1 MHVEMAGHGA
11 PRLASYTYRGLAA
24 YSVTSCTFG
33 RLPVFTDGRWA
44 VEVSRQLLQ
53 QAVCHRF
60 DVSAYCFMPNHVHA
74 LFEAIAIGSDFRRL
88 MNRWKQESGYAYRR
102 ATGLRLW
109 QSGYYDHV
117 LRQDEDRLRVMA
129 YLLGNP
135 LRAGL
140 VTDICD
146 YPFWGSAVWSR
157 NELIDAVRDL
167 VPVERTL

>member
-1 MHVEMAGHGA
+1 MAGHGA
-11 PRLASYTYRGLAA
+11 PRLASYTYRGLAT
-24 YSVTSCTFG
+24 YLVTSCTLG

-53 QAVCHRF
+53 QAVRHRF
-60 DVSAYCFMPNHVHA
+60 DVSAYCFMPNHVHI
-74 LFEAIAIGSDFRRL
+74 LFEATAAHSDLRRV
-88 MNRWKQESGYAYRR
+88 MNAWKQNTGYAYRR
-102 ATGLRLW
+102 ATGYRLW

-135 LRAGL
+135 IRAGL
-140 VTDICD
+140 VTNVCD
-146 YPFWGSAVWSR
+146 YPFWGSGIWSR

-167 VPVERTL
+167 VP

>member
-1 MHVEMAGHGA
+1 
-11 PRLASYTYRGLAA
+11 
-24 YSVTSCTFG
+24 
-33 RLPVFTDGRWA
+33 
-44 VEVSRQLLQ
+44 
-53 QAVCHRF
+53 
-60 DVSAYCFMPNHVHA
+60 
-74 LFEAIAIGSDFRRL
+74 
-88 MNRWKQESGYAYRR
+88 
-102 ATGLRLW
+102 
-109 QSGYYDHV
+109 
-117 LRQDEDRLRVMA
+117 MA